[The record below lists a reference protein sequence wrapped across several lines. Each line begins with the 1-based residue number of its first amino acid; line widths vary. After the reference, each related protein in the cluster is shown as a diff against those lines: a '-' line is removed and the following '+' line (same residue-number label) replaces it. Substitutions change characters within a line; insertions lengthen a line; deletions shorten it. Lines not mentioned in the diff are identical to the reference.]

1 MSIRPILL
9 RVLMSAFLL
18 FFGNLKATAE
28 ILTHTINIYNHRFEP
43 SELKVPSGIKIKLII
58 VNRDST
64 AEEFESFELNREKII
79 AGNSKANIFIGPLK
93 TGIYPFF
100 GEFNMSTAQG
110 RIIAE

>member
-1 MSIRPILL
+1 MAIKLILL
-9 RVLMSAFLL
+9 RISISALLL
-18 FFGNLKATAE
+18 FFSSLKATAE

-58 VNRDST
+58 VNKDST

-79 AGNSKANIFIGPLK
+79 AGNSKAIIFIGPLK
-93 TGIYPFF
+93 SGIYPFF